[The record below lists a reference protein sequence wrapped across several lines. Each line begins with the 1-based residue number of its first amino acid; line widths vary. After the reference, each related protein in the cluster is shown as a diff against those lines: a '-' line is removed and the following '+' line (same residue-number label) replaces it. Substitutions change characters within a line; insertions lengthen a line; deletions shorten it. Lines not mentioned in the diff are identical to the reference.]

1 MRGLQRLAVEASGLQ
16 TLSDSAMTPW
26 FSRPSVA
33 AATRQNIWLHRYA
46 LLAAIATFPL
56 LFVGGLVTST
66 GSALAV
72 PDWPTTFGHHMFLY
86 PWSRMVGG
94 IFYEHSHRLLGALV
108 GFLTMTLTLWLWFK
122 DRRPLLRW
130 LGSIALAAV
139 IIQGALGGLRVVLL
153 QQTLAIVH
161 ACLAQA
167 FLALLVS
174 ITLLTSPAWKAEA
187 CDTPM
192 GEGGQLRRLCLMTT
206 AFIYLQ
212 VVFGAVLRHTGT
224 RLDAHILFAALV
236 TIHVTLLAV
245 QIWRTHGQRRDLV
258 RPMLWLSG
266 LLMAQLSLGV
276 GAYVMKFTAIT
287 AMVPPAVRVSLTT
300 THLAVGSLMLV
311 TSLVLA
317 LRVSRLRLEATSIMA
332 AKLMPEQVSP

>member
-1 MRGLQRLAVEASGLQ
+1 
-16 TLSDSAMTPW
+16 MTPR
-26 FSRPSVA
+26 FFRPSVA
-33 AATRQNIWLHRYA
+33 DATRPTIWLHRYA
-46 LLAAIATFPL
+46 LLAAIVTFPL

-72 PDWPTTFGHHMFLY
+72 PDWPTTFGQNMFLY

-108 GFLTMTLTLWLWFK
+108 GFLTMTLTLWLWLK

-130 LGSIALAAV
+130 LGGIALAAV

-167 FLALLVS
+167 FFALLVS

-187 CDTPM
+187 RDTPL
-192 GEGGQLRRLCLMTT
+192 GEGGRLRRLCLLTT

-212 VVFGAVLRHTGT
+212 IVFGAVLRHTGT
-224 RLDAHILFAALV
+224 RLDAHIFFAALV
-236 TIHVTLLAV
+236 AIHVTLLAV

-276 GAYVMKFTAIT
+276 GAYVMKFTAIR
-287 AMVPPAVRVSLTT
+287 AMVPPWVHVSLTT

-311 TSLVLA
+311 ASLVLA
-317 LRVSRLRLEATSIMA
+317 LRTSRLRLEPKSILA
-332 AKLMPEQVSP
+332 VKLLPEQVSP